1 VWTADREAS
10 NDMSDRTGD
19 DELLDAYG
27 ADCPFCGA
35 PAGGPCRTASGKIA
49 ARPHADRPAVP
60 YEQSRPTA
68 PFAATTP
75 TEPAEPMVA
84 TAYDDLAALVSA
96 ADASEAGDAAGDEP
110 GDRVGDV
117 PVPTTHHEPGE
128 EPAEPSAGASVEEAG
143 PAAFVV
149 ESDETADLPRVPV
162 GDVRAAARGGRRGGP
177 PSLLDTVRADV
188 AELRIEPIRLAVVAA
203 VVAALYFLVRA
214 IR

>member
-1 VWTADREAS
+1 
-10 NDMSDRTGD
+10 MSDRTGD

-27 ADCPFCGA
+27 AECPFCGA

-60 YEQSRPTA
+60 YERAQRVDRS
-68 PFAATTP
+68 
-75 TEPAEPMVA
+75 EPSSA

-96 ADASEAGDAAGDEP
+96 TDADEAADTGNGSAADAGVE
-110 GDRVGDV
+110 
-117 PVPTTHHEPGE
+117 VPTTHHEPGV
-128 EPAEPSAGASVEEAG
+128 EPEHLPTTPSSAELAP
-143 PAAFVV
+143 PAFVV
-149 ESDETADLPRVPV
+149 ESDETADLPRIPV
-162 GDVRAAARGGRRGGP
+162 GDVRAAGRGGRRGGP

-203 VVAALYFLVRA
+203 VLAALYFLVRA